1 MMHFLTTLKSLLI
14 QKPYLSALVLS
25 LFLLADNSLLATQLD
40 RLDEFEGQWLG
51 LLLGLFIIAF
61 VIWAQ
66 TRIYKFYLSEKRK
79 WWLDKG
85 DIKASVFVIA
95 FMLITMFFE
104 YLTRTGTTYWWN
116 HHGMNVQVLS
126 FMRVYSDYVISVIFY
141 SILFKIIT
149 FYPISM
155 VAGDHLTLVES
166 TKKLGHY
173 VWLLIAIS
181 LFASFIELKKQVGT
195 QDLQLFWDVA
205 KGLTSYVSL
214 ICTITAYKIQVIDKK
229 QIKA

>member
-14 QKPYLSALVLS
+14 QKPCLSALVLS
-25 LFLLADNSLLATQLD
+25 LFLLVDNSHLDKQLD
-40 RLDEFEGQWLG
+40 RLNELEGQWLG

-61 VIWAQ
+61 VIWVQ

-85 DIKASVFVIA
+85 DIKASVFVIV
-95 FMLITMFFE
+95 FMLITVLFE
-104 YLTRTGTTYWWN
+104 YLTRTGITYWWN
-116 HHGMNVQVLS
+116 HHGMNVHVLS

-141 SILFKIIT
+141 SIFFKIVT

-155 VAGDHLTLVES
+155 VTGDHLTLVES
-166 TKKLGHY
+166 IKKLGHY

-181 LFASFIELKKQVGT
+181 LFASFIELKKQTGT

-205 KGLTSYVSL
+205 KGLVSYASL

-229 QIKA
+229 QADA